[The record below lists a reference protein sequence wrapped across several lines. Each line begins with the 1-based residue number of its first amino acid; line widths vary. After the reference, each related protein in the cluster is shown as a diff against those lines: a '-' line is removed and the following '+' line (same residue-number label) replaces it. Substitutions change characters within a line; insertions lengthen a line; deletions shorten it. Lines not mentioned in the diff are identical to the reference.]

1 MPYQVHFRPWVLW
14 WIYTGIVCGIVA
26 LVNILFR
33 DLSSLQIAIVIGMGV
48 LFWTVGGIVAYG
60 YGGVRIVSGYP
71 PLPAPKR
78 ATRRSR
84 NGTLP
89 PTFCFREPGEPCF
102 HRGTDRVRRPLPP
115 RLVCSFSYP
124 A

>member
-1 MPYQVHFRPWVLW
+1 MPYQVHFRRWVLW

-60 YGGVRIVSGYP
+60 YGGVRIVSG
-71 PLPAPKR
+71 LPAAPGPEIR
-78 ATRRSR
+78 NSPQQEWHAASDFLLPGTRR
-84 NGTLP
+84 TL
-89 PTFCFREPGEPCF
+89 
-102 HRGTDRVRRPLPP
+102 LPP
-115 RLVCSFSYP
+115 RH
-124 A
+124 